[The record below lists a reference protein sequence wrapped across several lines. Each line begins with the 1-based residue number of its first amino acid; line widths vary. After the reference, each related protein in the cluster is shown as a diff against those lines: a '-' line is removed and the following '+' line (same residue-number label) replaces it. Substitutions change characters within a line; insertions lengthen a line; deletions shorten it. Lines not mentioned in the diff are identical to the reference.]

1 MKKALGRCPCA
12 EVLVGSGIS
21 INYLLDTG
29 SQVSTVTESFYNEHL
44 AQKNDLVDVG
54 QFISM
59 SAYIRVAKFYRVADT
74 DISHVDVFKI
84 IIIIIKIC
92 FTLVCCHLLNASVF
106 AYLGFSYFMHIEHK
120 VYVLYDHPHLVK
132 NVRNNLKKHGFN
144 VDGNMVQWKYI
155 ADFYHADS
163 RLPIR
168 MAPKLTSKHIELP
181 PFVPLSVKLATQVL
195 SDYVAAGITTMV
207 NLGALSED
215 AQHTAVF
222 VGLMDRM
229 FTAVFVERM
238 DRMFTAV
245 FVEWMDRM
253 FNVFKMLNTRLS
265 LLGGWTE
272 CSLLP
277 VWSGWTECSMCSRC
291 STHGCLCWA
300 DGQNVQC
307 VQQSDVA
314 QLGSDGP
321 WLERQLSTCTIPG

>member
-1 MKKALGRCPCA
+1 
-12 EVLVGSGIS
+12 
-21 INYLLDTG
+21 
-29 SQVSTVTESFYNEHL
+29 
-44 AQKNDLVDVG
+44 
-54 QFISM
+54 M
-59 SAYIRVAKFYRVADT
+59 SANLYAFQLIYGMTKFYRAADT
-74 DISHVDVFKI
+74 EISHVDVFKI
-84 IIIIIKIC
+84 IIKIR
-92 FTLVCCHLLNASVF
+92 FTLVCCNLLNDPVF
-106 AYLGFSYFMHIEHK
+106 AYLGFSYFMHIGHK

-168 MAPKLTSKHIELP
+168 MAPKLTSKHIKLP
-181 PFVPLSVKLATQVL
+181 PFAPLSVNLATQVL
-195 SDYVAAGITTMV
+195 SDSVAAGITTMV
-207 NLGALSED
+207 NLGALPED

-222 VGLMDRM
+222 VG
-229 FTAVFVERM
+229 RM
-238 DRMFTAV
+238 DRMF
-245 FVEWMDRM
+245 
-253 FNVFKMLNTRLS
+253 NTLLS

-272 CSLLP
+272 CSLLSLWSGWTECSQLSL
-277 VWSGWTECSMCSRC
+277 WSGWTECSMCSKS

-314 QLGSDGP
+314 QLGSDAP